1 MLHQILD
8 NCNCICYSDRL
19 IASYELGPGVIR
31 DKLDPREKCCCFFF
45 FYCPCLVDELSLDL

>member
-45 FYCPCLVDELSLDL
+45 LLPLLGG